1 METTVINKQAG
12 QVTKSGSGWREFYAG
27 EHVMVCDVRN
37 GLWLSGTIAERHGP
51 KSYVV
56 SLDDG
61 QVWKRHVDHIQRLHW
76 FTSGSAQKQEPFL
89 VSDPAAA
96 ELPQWATAME
106 ASAPAS
112 AFLPAN
118 AEASSGSG
126 AVPASQSVADRP
138 PLDMPT
144 EASVTPAPDPAPVL
158 RRSSRVIK
166 KPERLIEQI

>member
-61 QVWKRHVDHIQRLHW
+61 RVWKRHVDHIQCSHQ
-76 FTSGSAQKQEPFL
+76 FASGSAQEQEPFL
-89 VSDPAAA
+89 V
-96 ELPQWATAME
+96 E
-106 ASAPAS
+106 
-112 AFLPAN
+112 N
-118 AEASSGSG
+118 
-126 AVPASQSVADRP
+126 
-138 PLDMPT
+138 
-144 EASVTPAPDPAPVL
+144 
-158 RRSSRVIK
+158 
-166 KPERLIEQI
+166 